1 MSMDEESSITKEFAA
16 KKLEPGIYRD
26 DKDFGFCLKV
36 TPAGRKVY
44 QVRKRVK
51 GEEQKTTV
59 TIGIH
64 PEITATVARARAQ
77 KIIQLMAGGIN
88 PNEVEKAKK
97 REAEERKRAK
107 LLEKQAK
114 EVTVGKVLSD
124 YLDTR
129 DLKPGT
135 KYNYKCVVEAYLS
148 DWMTTSLTDID
159 RDLVINRYQKIIE
172 ENGVGAANN
181 TMRVL
186 RALFAYAEHRYE
198 VDKKPIVTE
207 NPVTYLSKLRAWQKL
222 PRRQTVL
229 TVHQLK
235 PWYEG
240 VMKLGDPTH
249 QDFFVF
255 LLFTGLRKGEAMSLK
270 WPDVD
275 LDNGTVLIRDTKNRR
290 PHMLPLSDFLSD
302 MLKRRSKSRTSDYV
316 FPGKLKGRMAE
327 PTTLVEEIRKASGI
341 TFIPHDLRRTFA
353 TVAESLDL
361 SWKTVKSLLNHK
373 MDDDVTAGY
382 VISEAERLR
391 SAMQKITDTIKEIIE
406 DEEGPDT
413 KQAKRGSKVVAISS
427 HRKKDVEF

>member
-1 MSMDEESSITKEFAA
+1 MDEQRSITKEFAA
-16 KKLEPGIYRD
+16 KKLEAGIYRD
-26 DKDFGFCLKV
+26 DKDLGFCLKV
-36 TPAGRKVY
+36 TPAGRKVF

-51 GEEQKTTV
+51 GEAQKTTV
-59 TIGIH
+59 TIGVYG
-64 PEITATVARARAQ
+64 EITATVARDRAQ
-77 KIIQLMAGGIN
+77 KIIQKMAAGIN

-97 REAEERKRAK
+97 REAEEKKRAK

-114 EVTVGKVLSD
+114 EITVGRVLTD

-135 KYNYKCVVEAYLS
+135 KYNYRCVVEAYLS
-148 DWMTTSLTDID
+148 DWMTVSLTDID
-159 RDLVINRYQKIIE
+159 RDHVLNRYQKIVE

-186 RALFAYAEHRYE
+186 RALFTYAEHRYE
-198 VDKKPIVTE
+198 VDKKSVVTE

-240 VMKLGDPTH
+240 VMTLDDPTH

-255 LLFTGLRKGEAMSLK
+255 LLFTGLRKGEAMALK

-275 LDNGTVLIRDTKNRR
+275 LDGATVLIRDTKNRR
-290 PHMLPLSDFLSD
+290 PHMLPLSDFLSE
-302 MLKRRSKSRTSDYV
+302 MLKRRSDSRTSDYV

-327 PTTLVEEIRKASGI
+327 PTTLVEEIREASGI

-391 SAMQKITDTIKEIIE
+391 AAMQRITDTIKAIIE
-406 DEEGPDT
+406 NEQEPDT
-413 KQAKRGSKVVAISS
+413 KKPKGGSKPIAMSS
-427 HRKKDVEF
+427 HRKNDVEF

>member
-1 MSMDEESSITKEFAA
+1 MEQERSISKEFVA
-16 KKLEPGIYRD
+16 KELEPGIYRD

-36 TPAGRKVY
+36 TPSGRKVF

-51 GEEQKTTV
+51 GETEKTTV
-59 TIGIH
+59 TIGIYG
-64 PEITATVARARAQ
+64 EITATVARGRAQ
-77 KIIQLMAGGIN
+77 KIIQQMAAGIN

-97 REAEERKRAK
+97 REAEEKKRAK

-114 EVTVGKVLSD
+114 EITVGRALAD

-135 KYNYKCVVEAYLS
+135 KYNYRCVVEAYLS
-148 DWMTTSLTDID
+148 DWMTVSLTDID
-159 RDLVINRYQKIIE
+159 RDLVLKRYQKIID

-198 VDKKPIVTE
+198 VDKKPVVTE

-240 VMKLGDPTH
+240 VMSLDDPTH

-255 LLFTGLRKGEAMSLK
+255 LLFTGLRKGEAMALK
-270 WPDVD
+270 WTDVD
-275 LDNGTVLIRDTKNRR
+275 LDGATILIRDTKNRR
-290 PHMLPLSDFLSD
+290 PHMLPLSTFLLD
-302 MLKRRSKSRTSDYV
+302 MLKRRSEARTSDYV

-327 PTTLVEEIRKASGI
+327 PTTLVEQIRTASGVS
-341 TFIPHDLRRTFA
+341 FIPHDLRRTFA

-391 SAMQKITDTIKEIIE
+391 SAMQRITDTLLGLIE
-406 DEEGPDT
+406 YEEKPDL
-413 KQAKRGSKVVAISS
+413 KRPKRGSKVVAISS

>member
-1 MSMDEESSITKEFAA
+1 MEKERSLSKDFCGRE
-16 KKLEPGIYRD
+16 LEPGIYRD

-51 GEEQKTTV
+51 GEDQKTTV
-59 TIGIH
+59 TIGVH
-64 PEITATVARARAQ
+64 GTITATVARAHAQ
-77 KIIQLMAGGIN
+77 DIISKMAQGIN

-97 REAEERKRAK
+97 KAIEEKKTAK

-114 EVTVGKVLSD
+114 EITVDRVLAD

-135 KYNYKCVVEAYLS
+135 KYNYRCVVEAYLT
-148 DWMTTSLTDID
+148 DWMQMGLSEINK
-159 RDLVINRYQKIIE
+159 DLVLERYQKIIQ

-186 RALFAYAEHRYE
+186 RALFGFAGYRYE
-198 VDKKPIVTE
+198 VAGKPVVTD
-207 NPVTYLSKLRAWQKL
+207 NPVTYLSRLRAWQKL

-235 PWYEG
+235 PWYKG
-240 VMKLGDPTH
+240 VMSLGDETH

-255 LLFTGLRKGEAMSLK
+255 LLFTGLRKGEAVSLK
-270 WPDVD
+270 WPEVD
-275 LDNGTVLIRDTKNRR
+275 LDSGTVLIRDTKNRR
-290 PHMLPLSDFLSD
+290 PHMLPLSDFLLD
-302 MLKRRSKSRTSDYV
+302 MLKRRSESRTSEYV
-316 FPGKLKGRMAE
+316 FPGQRGQRMAE
-327 PTTLVEEIRKASGI
+327 PTTLVESIRTASGI

-391 SAMQKITDTIKEIIE
+391 SAMQRITDKLREIIE
-406 DEEGPDT
+406 KEEEPDAKKT
-413 KQAKRGSKVVAISS
+413 KRSSKVVAISS

>member
-1 MSMDEESSITKEFAA
+1 MEEERSISKEFVA
-16 KKLEPGIYRD
+16 KQLEPGIYRD

-36 TPAGRKVY
+36 TPSGRKVF

-51 GEEQKTTV
+51 GETEKTTV
-59 TIGIH
+59 TIGIYG
-64 PEITATVARARAQ
+64 EITATVARGRAQ
-77 KIIQLMAGGIN
+77 KIIQQMAAGIN

-97 REAEERKRAK
+97 REAEEKKRAK

-114 EVTVGKVLSD
+114 EITVGRALAD

-135 KYNYKCVVEAYLS
+135 KYNYRCVVEAYLS
-148 DWMTTSLTDID
+148 DWMTVSLTDID
-159 RDLVINRYQKIIE
+159 RDLVLKRYQKIID

-198 VDKKPIVTE
+198 VDKKPVVTE

-235 PWYEG
+235 PWYDG
-240 VMKLGDPTH
+240 VMSLDDPTY

-255 LLFTGLRKGEAMSLK
+255 LLFTGLRKGEAMALK
-270 WPDVD
+270 WADVD
-275 LDNGTVLIRDTKNRR
+275 LDGATILIRDTKNRR
-290 PHMLPLSDFLSD
+290 PHMLPLSSFLLD

-327 PTTLVEEIRKASGI
+327 PTTLVEDIRTASGI

-391 SAMQKITDTIKEIIE
+391 TAMQRITDTLLGLIE
-406 DEEGPDT
+406 YDEKPDV
-413 KQAKRGSKVVAISS
+413 KRPKAGSKVVAISS
-427 HRKKDVEF
+427 HRKKGIEF

>member
-1 MSMDEESSITKEFAA
+1 M
-16 KKLEPGIYRD
+16 EPGIYRD
-26 DKDFGFCLKV
+26 DKDLGFCLKV
-36 TPAGRKVY
+36 TPAGRKVF

-59 TIGIH
+59 TIGVH
-64 PEITATVARARAQ
+64 GEITATVARDRAK
-77 KIIQLMAGGIN
+77 KIVQQMAAGVN

-97 REAEERKRAK
+97 REAEEKKRAK

-114 EVTVGKVLSD
+114 EITVGRVLSD

-135 KYNYKCVVEAYLS
+135 KYNYRCVVEAYLS
-148 DWMTTSLTDID
+148 DWMTVSLTDID
-159 RDLVINRYQKIIE
+159 RDLVLNRYQKIAE

-198 VDKKPIVTE
+198 VDKKPVVTE

-240 VMKLGDPTH
+240 VMKLEDPTH

-255 LLFTGLRKGEAMSLK
+255 LLFTGLRKGEAMVLK
-270 WPDVD
+270 WPEVD

-290 PHMLPLSDFLSD
+290 PHMLPLSDFLLE
-302 MLKRRSKSRTSDYV
+302 MLKRRSDSRTCDYV

-327 PTTLVEEIRKASGI
+327 PTTLVEQIRTASGI
-341 TFIPHDLRRTFA
+341 TFVPHDLRRTFA

-361 SWKTVKSLLNHK
+361 SWKTVKSILNHK

-391 SAMQKITDTIKEIIE
+391 SAMQRISDTLREIIE
-406 DEEGPDT
+406 KEEDLAATEP
-413 KQAKRGSKVVAISS
+413 KRGSKGVAVSS
-427 HRKKDVEF
+427 HRNKDVEF

>member
-1 MSMDEESSITKEFAA
+1 MEKERDRSLSKAFCGGE
-16 KKLEPGIYRD
+16 LEPGIYRD
-26 DKDFGFCLKV
+26 DKDLGFCLKV

-44 QVRKRVK
+44 QVRRRVK

-64 PEITATVARARAQ
+64 GEITYTVARARAQ
-77 KIIQLMAGGIN
+77 KIIQQMAGGVN

-97 REAEERKRAK
+97 REVEEKKQAK

-114 EVTVGKVLSD
+114 EVTVGKALAD

-135 KYNYKCVVEAYLS
+135 KYNYRCVVEAYLS
-148 DWMTTSLTDID
+148 DWMLVSLADINK
-159 RDLVINRYQKIIE
+159 DLVLDRYQKIIQ

-186 RALFAYAEHRYE
+186 RALFAFAAHRYE
-198 VDKKPIVTE
+198 VAGKAVVTD
-207 NPVTYLSKLRAWQKL
+207 NPVTYLSRLRAWQKL

-240 VMKLGDPTH
+240 VMSLGDPTH
-249 QDFFVF
+249 QDFFIF

-290 PHMLPLSDFLSD
+290 PHMLPLSDFLLE
-302 MLKRRSKSRTSDYV
+302 MLNRRSDSRTCDYV

-391 SAMQKITDTIKEIIE
+391 SAMQRITDTLCEIIE
-406 DEEGPDT
+406 KEEAPD
-413 KQAKRGSKVVAISS
+413 AKKGKRDSKVVAMSS

>member
-1 MSMDEESSITKEFAA
+1 MDEQRSITKEFAA

-26 DKDFGFCLKV
+26 DKDLGFCLKV
-36 TPAGRKVY
+36 TPAGRKVF
-44 QVRKRVK
+44 QVRKRLK

-59 TIGIH
+59 TIGVH
-64 PEITATVARARAQ
+64 GEITATVARARAQ
-77 KIIQLMAGGIN
+77 KIIQQMAGGIN

-97 REAEERKRAK
+97 REAEEKKRAK

-114 EVTVGKVLSD
+114 EITVGRVLAD

-135 KYNYKCVVEAYLS
+135 KYNYRCVVEAYLS
-148 DWMTTSLTDID
+148 DWMTVSLTDID
-159 RDLVINRYQKIIE
+159 RDLVLNRYQKIAE

-198 VDKKPIVTE
+198 VDKKAVVTE

-235 PWYEG
+235 PWYKG
-240 VMKLGDPTH
+240 VMTLDDPTH

-255 LLFTGLRKGEAMSLK
+255 LLFTGLRKGEAMALK

-275 LDNGTVLIRDTKNRR
+275 LDGATVLIRDTKNRR
-290 PHMLPLSDFLSD
+290 PHMLPLSDFLLE
-302 MLKRRSKSRTSDYV
+302 MLKRRGKSPTSDYV

-327 PTTLVEEIRKASGI
+327 PKTLVEEMRTASGI

-391 SAMQKITDTIKEIIE
+391 SAMQRVTDTLLQIIE
-406 DEEGPDT
+406 GDEVSNS
-413 KQAKRGSKVVAISS
+413 ALRNSKAVRTSS
-427 HRKKDVEF
+427 QRKNDVEF

>member
-1 MSMDEESSITKEFAA
+1 MDQQHGLTKEFVSG
-16 KKLEPGIYRD
+16 KLEPGIYRD
-26 DKDFGFCLKV
+26 DKDLGFCLKV
-36 TPAGRKVY
+36 TDSGRKVY

-51 GEEQKTTV
+51 GEMQKTTV
-59 TIGIH
+59 TIGVH
-64 PEITATVARARAQ
+64 GTITLTVARLRAQ
-77 KIIQLMAGGIN
+77 KIIQEMAAGIN
-88 PNEVEKAKK
+88 PNEVAKNKKKAQEEK
-97 REAEERKRAK
+97 KRAK
-107 LLEKQAK
+107 LLEQQAK
-114 EVTVGKVLSD
+114 EITVGKALSD
-124 YLDTR
+124 YLDIR

-135 KYNYKCVVEAYLS
+135 KYNYRCVVEAYLA
-148 DWMTTSLTDID
+148 DWMHVSMAELNK
-159 RDLVINRYQKIIE
+159 DLVLDRYQKIIQ
-172 ENGVGAANN
+172 ENGTGAANN

-186 RALFAYAEHRYE
+186 RALFAFAAHRYE
-198 VDKKPIVTE
+198 VDGKPVVVD

-235 PWYEG
+235 PWYKG
-240 VMKLGDPTH
+240 VMSLGDPTH
-249 QDFFVF
+249 QDFFIF

-290 PHMLPLSDFLSD
+290 PHMLPLSNFLLD
-302 MLKRRSKSRTSDYV
+302 MLKRRRDSRTCDYV

-327 PTTLVEEIRKASGI
+327 PTTLVEEVRTASGI

-391 SAMQKITDTIKEIIE
+391 SAMQRITDTLLQIIE
-406 DEEGPDT
+406 DTEQAQTQVVSGQKAAA
-413 KQAKRGSKVVAISS
+413 KQSHSK
-427 HRKKDVEF
+427 KGVEF

>member
-1 MSMDEESSITKEFAA
+1 MEEERSISKEFVA
-16 KKLEPGIYRD
+16 KQLEPGIYRD

-36 TPAGRKVY
+36 TPSGRKVF

-51 GEEQKTTV
+51 GETEKTTV
-59 TIGIH
+59 TIGIYG
-64 PEITATVARARAQ
+64 EITATVARGRAQ
-77 KIIQLMAGGIN
+77 KIIQQMAAGIN

-97 REAEERKRAK
+97 REAEEKKRAK

-114 EVTVGKVLSD
+114 EITVGRALAD

-135 KYNYKCVVEAYLS
+135 KYNYRCVVEAYLS
-148 DWMTTSLTDID
+148 DWMTVSLTDID
-159 RDLVINRYQKIIE
+159 RDLVLKRYQKIID

-198 VDKKPIVTE
+198 VDKKPVVTE

-240 VMKLGDPTH
+240 VMSLDDPTH

-255 LLFTGLRKGEAMSLK
+255 LLFTGLRKGEAMALK
-270 WPDVD
+270 WADVD
-275 LDNGTVLIRDTKNRR
+275 LDGATILIRDTKNRR
-290 PHMLPLSDFLSD
+290 PHMLPLSSFLLD

-327 PTTLVEEIRKASGI
+327 PTTLVEDIRTASGI

-391 SAMQKITDTIKEIIE
+391 TAMQRITDTLLGLIE
-406 DEEGPDT
+406 YDEKPDV
-413 KQAKRGSKVVAISS
+413 KRPKAGSKVVAISS
-427 HRKKDVEF
+427 HRKKDIEF

>member
-1 MSMDEESSITKEFAA
+1 MEEERSISKEFVA
-16 KKLEPGIYRD
+16 KQLEPGIYRD

-36 TPAGRKVY
+36 TPSGRKVF

-51 GEEQKTTV
+51 GETEKTTV
-59 TIGIH
+59 TIGIYG
-64 PEITATVARARAQ
+64 EITATVARGRAQ
-77 KIIQLMAGGIN
+77 KIIQQMAAGIN

-97 REAEERKRAK
+97 REAEEKKRAK

-114 EVTVGKVLSD
+114 EITVGRALAD

-135 KYNYKCVVEAYLS
+135 KYNYRCVVEAYLS
-148 DWMTTSLTDID
+148 DWMTVSLTDID
-159 RDLVINRYQKIIE
+159 RDLVLKRYQKIID

-198 VDKKPIVTE
+198 VDKKPVVTE

-240 VMKLGDPTH
+240 VMSLDDPTH
-249 QDFFVF
+249 QDFLVF
-255 LLFTGLRKGEAMSLK
+255 LLFTGLRKGEAMALK
-270 WPDVD
+270 WTDVD
-275 LDNGTVLIRDTKNRR
+275 LDGATILIRDTKNRR
-290 PHMLPLSDFLSD
+290 PHMLPLSTFLLD
-302 MLKRRSKSRTSDYV
+302 MLKRRSEVRTSDYV

-327 PTTLVEEIRKASGI
+327 PTTLVEQIRTACGV

-391 SAMQKITDTIKEIIE
+391 SAMQRITDTLLGLIE
-406 DEEGPDT
+406 YEEKPDV
-413 KQAKRGSKVVAISS
+413 KRPKRGSKVVAISS